1 MLFFSVLNFNYFL
14 VFFCFK
20 LFSRYFK
27 MREVDLILLIQD
39 SLPQNK
45 ALTFKKI

>member
-1 MLFFSVLNFNYFL
+1 
-14 VFFCFK
+14 
-20 LFSRYFK
+20 

-45 ALTFKKI
+45 ALTFKKIWKKKTE